1 MAIDRL
7 RPSLSSFIISKFVN
21 ASNQL
26 QMVCD
31 DCDHNTVHRNY
42 IFSSSFLVHLT
53 CSLISS
59 ENIMWSN
66 GFTVVLAPV
75 PSPIVIISGT
85 PSYVAISEQLCA

>member
-21 ASNQL
+21 ASSQL
-26 QMVCD
+26 QMVVMIV
-31 DCDHNTVHRNY
+31 TTTLSIGI

-66 GFTVVLAPV
+66 GSTVVLAPV

-85 PSYVAISEQLCA
+85 PSYVAISEQFCA